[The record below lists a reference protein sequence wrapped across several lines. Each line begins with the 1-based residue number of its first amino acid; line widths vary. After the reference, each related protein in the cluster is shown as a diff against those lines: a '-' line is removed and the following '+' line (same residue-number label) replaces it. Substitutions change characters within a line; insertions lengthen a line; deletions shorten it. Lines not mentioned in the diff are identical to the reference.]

1 MRCCRVSPEREHLG
15 LAGLFGIIAAVV
27 VCGASSVSLW
37 PGLQDPHIAQ
47 RVPFRPIPAV
57 SREGPDTA
65 GGLWWS
71 VGGGGRGWKGGKA
84 VPGGHRWVTGSLWDG
99 EEEEDT
105 VLTLFWTCFMEIK
118 FHSCVPF
125 PKWCS

>member
-1 MRCCRVSPEREHLG
+1 MRCCRVSPGTEPLG

-47 RVPFRPIPAV
+47 RVPFRPIPVV
-57 SREGPDTA
+57 SCEGPPHTA

-71 VGGGGRGWKGGKA
+71 VGGGGRGWKGSQA
-84 VPGGHRWVTGSLWDG
+84 VLDQQVLGGHHGVTGSLWDG

-105 VLTLFWTCFMEIK
+105 VLVFVLDLFYRDK
-118 FHSCVPF
+118 VS
-125 PKWCS
+125 